1 MKYFTIDELVRSDTA
16 IIKHIDNT
24 PSDDI
29 KNNLIELIENLLDP
43 IREGWTEYCKINQ
56 LGSAGIRVNSG
67 YRCKMLNKAVGGSNS
82 SSHMTGFAVDI
93 VPMNGQMRHF
103 QK

>member
-56 LGSAGIRVNSG
+56 LGNAGIRVNSG